1 MKRPI
6 VFYVI
11 AALLAATLLF
21 GCASDTLNSVSVEA
35 AARSD
40 EQAEETWLYIDCY
53 GLCTVTN
60 AEGKTLVC
68 DVGIPSGDLAFSDRR
83 YTIDGGVNGCAVAL
97 FRVEESGSFTF
108 STEAD
113 SAGFAVIWNGFR
125 QDISGTG
132 IQQVVFTP
140 SSVQTAGVEMDYTL
154 DVSAAAD
161 ALRSVTVNGSAT
173 SAVTY
178 RGQSDVEIKAD
189 APCTVAVCDTAID
202 PPLLTF
208 DVPSNVTAVVKDA
221 ATARIRYGL
230 SE

>member
-1 MKRPI
+1 MKRLI
-6 VFYVI
+6 GLFVI
-11 AALLAATLLF
+11 AVLLAATLLF

-68 DVGIPSGDLAFSDRR
+68 DVGISSGDLAFSDRR

-140 SSVQTAGVEMDYTL
+140 SSVQAAGAEMDYTL

-161 ALRSVTVNGSAT
+161 TPELVRSIRS
-173 SAVTY
+173 
-178 RGQSDVEIKAD
+178 RF
-189 APCTVAVCDTAID
+189 P
-202 PPLLTF
+202 
-208 DVPSNVTAVVKDA
+208 DVPIIATGGPTAQSITRTVEAGANAISYTPPTTKELFTSMMEDY
-221 ATARIRYGL
+221 RSR
-230 SE
+230 